1 MVHSPPLT
9 TPTRYTPDVA
19 ASEFQS
25 HTPPAAD
32 AQTWRALSYFNLH
45 RVFIATLFTALMVG
59 PVLRDLFEPRD
70 PALATTVAM
79 AYLALTAASVVLRQI
94 KNVDFLL
101 QVCFALCV
109 DITMITLLM
118 HTLGGITSGVGI
130 LMVITIGGGALLLP
144 GRLAILFAALA
155 SLAVLTQHVYTVLY
169 LAPAETNAT
178 QSGMLGIAYFGTA
191 IAGYALARRA
201 RESQALAERRGVD
214 LANLAQLNELII
226 QRMRT
231 GILVIDREDRVRLMN
246 ESAWYLM
253 GMPNPGQRELKKLS
267 PELQERL
274 DAWRRSEHHQSHPL
288 RLAVGVPTV
297 APRFT
302 ALGDDEAERAT
313 LVFLEDTTVVSQ
325 RAEELNLASLGQLAG
340 SIAHEIRN
348 PLGAISHAGQLLDES
363 EQLPDGDKRLLEIIR
378 THARRMNT
386 IVENVLQIARRERC
400 RPESVNLGPWVQDF
414 VAEFREANHVPSEAL
429 TADIQPEDLTVLVDG
444 SHLNQVL
451 WNLCHNAL
459 RYGRYPDQPPS
470 VTIRGGLMN
479 PGGGAV
485 LDIVDEG
492 PGIEPEVATRI
503 FEPFFTSD
511 ARGSG
516 LGLYIARQLCEA
528 NQANLEYIPIPTGG
542 SCFRITFPIPRQA
555 LADL

>member
-1 MVHSPPLT
+1 MAAADLKQHSRRP
-9 TPTRYTPDVA
+9 
-19 ASEFQS
+19 
-25 HTPPAAD
+25 AD

-59 PVLRDLFEPRD
+59 PGLRNLFEPRD
-70 PALATTVAM
+70 PDLAASVALG
-79 AYLALTAASVVLRQI
+79 YLALTAVSVLLRQV
-94 KNVDFLL
+94 KSVGFLL

-118 HTLGGITSGVGI
+118 HTLGGISTGIGI

-155 SLAVLTQHVYTVLY
+155 SLAVLTQHIYTILY
-169 LAPAETNAT
+169 LDPAATNAT
-178 QSGMLGIAYFGTA
+178 QSGLLGIAYFGTA

-231 GILVIDREDRVRLMN
+231 GILVIDRDERVRLMN

-253 GMPNPGQRELKKLS
+253 GMPNPGERDLRKLS
-267 PELQERL
+267 PDLQERL
-274 DAWRRSEHHQSHPL
+274 REWQDNDTHQSHPV

-302 ALGDDEAERAT
+302 ALGDDEANPAT

-363 EQLPDGDKRLLEIIR
+363 EQLTDSDKRLLEIIR

-400 RPESVNLGPWVQDF
+400 RPEPVRLGPWVEDF
-414 VAEFREANHVPSEAL
+414 VAEFREANRVDATSLCAEVQP
-429 TADIQPEDLTVLVDG
+429 ADLEVLVDT

-459 RYGRYPDQPPS
+459 RYGHYPDRSPR

-492 PGIEPEVATRI
+492 PGIEPEVAARI

-511 ARGSG
+511 TRGSG

-528 NQANLEYIPIPTGG
+528 NQASLEYIPIPTGG

>member
-1 MVHSPPLT
+1 MT
-9 TPTRYTPDVA
+9 APTRSAPDVA
-19 ASEFQS
+19 SADLQQHSR
-25 HTPPAAD
+25 PPAD
-32 AQTWRALSYFNLH
+32 PQTWRALSYFNLH
-45 RVFIATLFTALMVG
+45 RVFIATLFTALLVG
-59 PVLRDLFEPRD
+59 PGLRNLFEPRD
-70 PALATTVAM
+70 VDLAASVALG
-79 AYLALTAASVVLRQI
+79 YLALTVISVLLRQV
-94 KNVDFLL
+94 KTVGFLL

-118 HTLGGITSGVGI
+118 HTLGGISTGIGI

-155 SLAVLTQHVYTVLY
+155 SLAVLAQHVYTVLY
-169 LAPAETNAT
+169 LDPAATNAT
-178 QSGMLGIAYFGTA
+178 QSGLLGIAYFGTA

-231 GILVIDREDRVRLMN
+231 GILVIDRDERVRLMN
-246 ESAWYLM
+246 ESAWYLT
-253 GMPNPGQRELKKLS
+253 GMPNPGERHLRKIS

-274 DAWRRSEHHQSHPL
+274 RDWRKNDGRQPHPL

-302 ALGDDEAERAT
+302 ALGDDEEQAAT

-363 EQLPDGDKRLLEIIR
+363 EQLTDSDKRLLEIIR

-400 RPESVNLGPWVQDF
+400 RPEPVRLGPWVEDF
-414 VAEFREANHVPSEAL
+414 AAEFREANRVDATAL
-429 TADIQPEDLTVLVDG
+429 SAEVQPADLEVVVDS

-459 RYGRYPDQPPS
+459 RYGHYPDQPPR

-492 PGIEPEVATRI
+492 PGIEPEVAARI

-511 ARGSG
+511 TRGSG

-528 NQANLEYIPIPTGG
+528 NQASLEYIPIPTGG
-542 SCFRITFPIPRQA
+542 CCFRITFPIPRQA

>member
-1 MVHSPPLT
+1 MTAPNRSAPAV
-9 TPTRYTPDVA
+9 VA
-19 ASEFQS
+19 SRLQNDS
-25 HTPPAAD
+25 RPAAD

-45 RVFIATLFTALMVG
+45 RVFIATLFTTLMMG
-59 PVLRDLFEPRD
+59 PVLRELFEPRD
-70 PALATTVAM
+70 PQLATSIALG
-79 AYLALTAASVVLRQI
+79 YLALAIISLVLR
-94 KNVDFLL
+94 KVRTVSFLV

-118 HTLGGITSGVGI
+118 HTLGGISSGIGI

-155 SLAVLTQHVYTVLY
+155 SLAVLTQHVYTMLY
-169 LAPAETNAT
+169 LDPAATNAT
-178 QSGMLGIAYFGTA
+178 QSGLLGVAYFGTA

-201 RESQALAERRGVD
+201 RESQALAERRGID

-231 GILVIDREDRVRLMN
+231 GILVIDRDERVRLMN

-253 GMPNPGQRELKKLS
+253 GMPNPAQRDLQKLS
-267 PELQERL
+267 PELAERL
-274 DAWRRSEHHQSHPL
+274 NDWRKHQRHQPHPV

-302 ALGDDEAERAT
+302 ALGDDDAERAT

-348 PLGAISHAGQLLDES
+348 PLAAISHAGQLLAES
-363 EQLPDGDKRLLEIIR
+363 EQLTDADKRLLEIVR
-378 THARRMNT
+378 THAKRMNT
-386 IVENVLQIARRERC
+386 IVENVLQISRRERC
-400 RPESVNLGPWVQDF
+400 RPEPVKLGSWVQDF
-414 VAEFREANHVPSEAL
+414 AEEFREANHVDAGTLSADVQP
-429 TADIQPEDLTVLVDG
+429 ADIQVLVDT
-444 SHLNQVL
+444 SHLNQVM
-451 WNLCHNAL
+451 WNLCQNAL
-459 RYGRYPDQPPS
+459 RYGHQPDRPPRI
-470 VTIRGGLMN
+470 TIRGGLMN
-479 PGGGAV
+479 PTGGAV

-492 PGIEPEVATRI
+492 PGIEPEVAARI

-511 ARGSG
+511 SRGSG

-528 NQANLEYIPIPTGG
+528 NQTNLEYIPIPAGG